1 MSNAYSK
8 AYVEVLEIISH
19 FSEEDFK
26 KIPKSE
32 IDFYNENKDNE
43 YEFKINPNIDLN
55 EQNISREANAILVA
69 LYRDYFAT
77 ENQKQILE
85 KLLKQNEQKEEEKKR
100 EKYNPDDIF
109 KKDKEV
115 STIENNNEMLPVEI
129 EEKWY
134 QKILDFFKSL
144 FVKK

>member
-8 AYVEVLEIISH
+8 AYVEVLEIICH

>member
-77 ENQKQILE
+77 ESQKQILE

-100 EKYNPDDIF
+100 EKYNPNDIF
-109 KKDKEV
+109 KKDKED
-115 STIENNNEMLPVEI
+115 SKIENNNEILPIEI

-134 QKILDFFKSL
+134 QKILDFFRGL
-144 FVKK
+144 FVKQ

>member
-100 EKYNPDDIF
+100 KKYNPDDIF

>member
-43 YEFKINPNIDLN
+43 YKCKINPNIDLN

>member
-100 EKYNPDDIF
+100 KKYNPDDIF
-109 KKDKEV
+109 KKDKED
-115 STIENNNEMLPVEI
+115 SKIENNNEILPIEI

-134 QKILDFFKSL
+134 QKILDFFRGL
-144 FVKK
+144 FVKQ

>member
-85 KLLKQNEQKEEEKKR
+85 KLLKQNEQKEEEKKM

-109 KKDKEV
+109 KKDKED
-115 STIENNNEMLPVEI
+115 SKIENNNEILPIEI

-134 QKILDFFKSL
+134 QKILDFFRGL
-144 FVKK
+144 FVKQ

>member
-43 YEFKINPNIDLN
+43 YEFKINLNIDLN

-109 KKDKEV
+109 KKDKED
-115 STIENNNEMLPVEI
+115 SKIENNNEILPIEI

-134 QKILDFFKSL
+134 QKILDFFRGL
-144 FVKK
+144 FVKQ

>member
-43 YEFKINPNIDLN
+43 YKFKINPNIDLN

-85 KLLKQNEQKEEEKKR
+85 KLLKQNEQKEEEKIR

-109 KKDKEV
+109 KKDKEY
-115 STIENNNEMLPVEI
+115 SKIENNNEILPIEI

-134 QKILDFFKSL
+134 QKILDFFRGL
-144 FVKK
+144 FVKQ

>member
-43 YEFKINPNIDLN
+43 YKFKINPNIDLN

>member
-100 EKYNPDDIF
+100 AFNKSI
-109 KKDKEV
+109 
-115 STIENNNEMLPVEI
+115 
-129 EEKWY
+129 
-134 QKILDFFKSL
+134 ILFFFTRKQ
-144 FVKK
+144 

>member
-8 AYVEVLEIISH
+8 AYVEVLEITSH

-43 YEFKINPNIDLN
+43 YKFKINPNIDLN
-55 EQNISREANAILVA
+55 EQNISREANAILVV

-109 KKDKEV
+109 KKGKEV

-129 EEKWY
+129 EERWY

>member
-43 YEFKINPNIDLN
+43 YKFKINPNIDLN

-85 KLLKQNEQKEEEKKR
+85 KLLKQNEQKEEEEKR

-115 STIENNNEMLPVEI
+115 STIENNNEMLPIEI

>member
-109 KKDKEV
+109 KKDKED
-115 STIENNNEMLPVEI
+115 SKIENNNEILPIEI
-129 EEKWY
+129 EEIWY
-134 QKILDFFKSL
+134 QKILEFFRGL
-144 FVKK
+144 FVKQ

>member
-85 KLLKQNEQKEEEKKR
+85 KLLKQNEQKEEEKIR

-109 KKDKEV
+109 KKDKEY
-115 STIENNNEMLPVEI
+115 SKIENNNEILPIEI

-134 QKILDFFKSL
+134 QKILDFFRGL
-144 FVKK
+144 FVKQ

>member
-1 MSNAYSK
+1 MSYAYSM
-8 AYVEVLEIISH
+8 AYVEVLEIIRH

-43 YEFKINPNIDLN
+43 YKFKINPNIDLN

>member
-26 KIPKSE
+26 KIPKSK

-109 KKDKEV
+109 KKDKED
-115 STIENNNEMLPVEI
+115 SKIENNNEILPIEI

-134 QKILDFFKSL
+134 QKILDFFRGL
-144 FVKK
+144 FVKQ

>member
-109 KKDKEV
+109 KKDKED
-115 STIENNNEMLPVEI
+115 SKIENNNEILPIEI

-134 QKILDFFKSL
+134 QKILEFFRGL
-144 FVKK
+144 FVKQ

>member
-26 KIPKSE
+26 KTPKSE

-109 KKDKEV
+109 KKDKED
-115 STIENNNEMLPVEI
+115 SKIENNNEILPIEI

-134 QKILDFFKSL
+134 QKILDFFRGL
-144 FVKK
+144 FVKQ

>member
-69 LYRDYFAT
+69 MYRDYFAT

-100 EKYNPDDIF
+100 KKYNPDDIF
-109 KKDKEV
+109 KKDKED
-115 STIENNNEMLPVEI
+115 SKIENNNEILPIEI

-134 QKILDFFKSL
+134 QKILDFFRGL
-144 FVKK
+144 FVKQ

>member
-109 KKDKEV
+109 KKDKED
-115 STIENNNEMLPVEI
+115 SKIENNNEILPIEI

-134 QKILDFFKSL
+134 QKILDFFRVL
-144 FVKK
+144 FVKQ

>member
-77 ENQKQILE
+77 ENQKQILK

-100 EKYNPDDIF
+100 EKYNPNDIF
-109 KKDKEV
+109 KKDKED
-115 STIENNNEMLPVEI
+115 SKIENNNEILPIEI

-134 QKILDFFKSL
+134 QKILDFFRGL
-144 FVKK
+144 FVKQ

>member
-43 YEFKINPNIDLN
+43 YKFKINPNIDLN

-85 KLLKQNEQKEEEKKR
+85 KLLKQNEQKEEEKIR

-109 KKDKEV
+109 KKDKEY
-115 STIENNNEMLPVEI
+115 SKIENNNEILPIEI

-134 QKILDFFKSL
+134 QKILDFFRGL

>member
-8 AYVEVLEIISH
+8 AYVEVLEIISD

-26 KIPKSE
+26 KTPKSE

-109 KKDKEV
+109 KKDKED
-115 STIENNNEMLPVEI
+115 SKIENNNEILPIEI

-134 QKILDFFKSL
+134 QKILDFFRGL
-144 FVKK
+144 FVKQ

>member
-109 KKDKEV
+109 KKDKEY
-115 STIENNNEMLPVEI
+115 SKIENNNEILPIEI

-134 QKILDFFKSL
+134 QKILDFFRGL
-144 FVKK
+144 FVKQ

>member
-109 KKDKEV
+109 KKDKED
-115 STIENNNEMLPVEI
+115 SKIENNNEILPIEI

-134 QKILDFFKSL
+134 QKILDFFRGL
-144 FVKK
+144 FVKQ

>member
-77 ENQKQILE
+77 EYQKQILE

-109 KKDKEV
+109 KKDKED
-115 STIENNNEMLPVEI
+115 SKIENNNEILPIEI

-134 QKILDFFKSL
+134 QKILEFFRGL
-144 FVKK
+144 FVKQ

>member
-69 LYRDYFAT
+69 MYRDYFAT

-109 KKDKEV
+109 KKDKED
-115 STIENNNEMLPVEI
+115 SKIENNNEILPIEI

-134 QKILDFFKSL
+134 QKILDFFRGL
-144 FVKK
+144 FVKQ

>member
-43 YEFKINPNIDLN
+43 YKFKINPNIDLN

-85 KLLKQNEQKEEEKKR
+85 KLLKQNEQKEEEKKM

>member
-43 YEFKINPNIDLN
+43 YKFKINPNIDLN

-69 LYRDYFAT
+69 LYRDYFAI

>member
-109 KKDKEV
+109 KKDKED
-115 STIENNNEMLPVEI
+115 SKIENNNEILPIEI

-134 QKILDFFKSL
+134 QKILDFFRGL
-144 FVKK
+144 FVNQ

>member
-109 KKDKEV
+109 KKDKKD
-115 STIENNNEMLPVEI
+115 SKIENNNEILPIEV

-134 QKILDFFKSL
+134 QKILDFFRGL
-144 FVKK
+144 FVKQ